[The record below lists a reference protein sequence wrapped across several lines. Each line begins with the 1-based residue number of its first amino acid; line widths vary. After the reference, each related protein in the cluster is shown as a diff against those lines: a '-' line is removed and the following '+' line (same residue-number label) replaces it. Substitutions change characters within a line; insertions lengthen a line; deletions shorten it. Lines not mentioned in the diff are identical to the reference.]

1 MIKQQQPQQLK
12 AQSAQ
17 VLQTITYAIYAYNS
31 KTAEQTQR
39 LKYGDLEI
47 VLKNDHF
54 EFVCKG
60 GAVISNIKEI
70 LFMNSKIKGITDD
83 ITSIPPEEQRY
94 YALNA
99 FPKVLKIGRFN
110 LNEEFI
116 EGFLN
121 DIMKKVD
128 KEYVDSELNKKAN
141 LVYVDEKDNEIKEKV
156 EWYHEWTSE
165 TFKVKADTGWVS
177 GCLDLKADKTYVN
190 DELEKKADKE
200 WTSETFKV
208 KADTGWVS
216 GCLDLKAD
224 KTYVKDELEKK
235 ADKEK
240 VISFINTELAKKAD
254 ISFVNEEIKQSEVY
268 FTPPFLNFMKSS
280 DKTFDIDSFECICFD
295 GVTMYLFY
303 TAGVL
308 YYFKTND
315 FKNYESFTPS
325 VLNPDT
331 RKPIINPRILYVE
344 YNNGKFMGMITV
356 GDDFCPCYS
365 FDCIQWFKC
374 NLNQDAKFKYP
385 NNPIRC
391 VNNKW
396 VLIYEVNQIFIS
408 EDGINYYMFSMMSS
422 DLEIDYTSKWYYINN
437 MYFILQNDKIYRS
450 SSIPQGQFEQIFQA
464 DGDIEA
470 LCYGS
475 NVYVLVSGDMVYSYP
490 VSYNRHIY
498 LSQDFSQDPEK
509 TPSWELVYTFTP
521 KLTRNYRFTN
531 LFYIDGYFIA
541 LGCGDLVNISSDGRN
556 WSEITKFQDV
566 RKAIFKNNMLILITR
581 PVLNTHPN
589 SILYNKFNIHNRLNT
604 ILEMIYPIGSI
615 YTSMNSTN
623 PETVLGFG
631 TWEQIVDKFLYCAN
645 SSKQT
650 GGSKKIKEANL
661 PPHTHTGTTNF
672 SGDHRHPLRD
682 HPLYNSE
689 YEAGYDVL
697 SPSYNDST
705 KKTFR
710 QTEPGGNHVHTFTTN
725 PTGSGEDYM
734 PPFMTVFAWYRVQ

>member
-1 MIKQQQPQQLK
+1 
-12 AQSAQ
+12 
-17 VLQTITYAIYAYNS
+17 
-31 KTAEQTQR
+31 
-39 LKYGDLEI
+39 
-47 VLKNDHF
+47 
-54 EFVCKG
+54 
-60 GAVISNIKEI
+60 
-70 LFMNSKIKGITDD
+70 
-83 ITSIPPEEQRY
+83 
-94 YALNA
+94 
-99 FPKVLKIGRFN
+99 
-110 LNEEFI
+110 
-116 EGFLN
+116 
-121 DIMKKVD
+121 
-128 KEYVDSELNKKAN
+128 
-141 LVYVDEKDNEIKEKV
+141 
-156 EWYHEWTSE
+156 
-165 TFKVKADTGWVS
+165 
-177 GCLDLKADKTYVN
+177 
-190 DELEKKADKE
+190 
-200 WTSETFKV
+200 
-208 KADTGWVS
+208 
-216 GCLDLKAD
+216 
-224 KTYVKDELEKK
+224 
-235 ADKEK
+235 
-240 VISFINTELAKKAD
+240 
-254 ISFVNEEIKQSEVY
+254 
-268 FTPPFLNFMKSS
+268 MKSS
-280 DKTFDIDSFECICFD
+280 DKTFDIDSFEWLCFD
-295 GVTMYLFY
+295 GVTTYLFY

-450 SSIPQGQFEQIFQA
+450 YSIPQGQFEQIFQA

-475 NVYVLVSGDMVYSYP
+475 NVYVLVSGGMVYSYP

-498 LSQDFSQDPEK
+498 LSQDLSN
-509 TPSWELVYTFTP
+509 WELVYSFTP
-521 KLTRNYRFTN
+521 KFTRNYRFTN

-566 RKAIFKNNMLILITR
+566 RKAIFKNNTLILITR
-581 PVLNTHPN
+581 PVLNTRPV
-589 SILYNKFNIHNRLNT
+589 SILYNKFNIHNGLNT
-604 ILEMIYPIGSI
+604 TLEMIYPIGSI

-623 PETVLGFG
+623 PADVFGFG
-631 TWEQIVDKFLYCAN
+631 TWQQITDRFLYCAN

-661 PPHTHTGTTNF
+661 PPHKHTGTTNF
-672 SGDHRHPLRD
+672 SGDHRHSLRD
-682 HPLYNSE
+682 HPLYNSD

-697 SPSYNDST
+697 SPAYNDST